1 MRHLPPL
8 PAGLLAAGARRPQR
22 CYPLPGYGQS
32 RRQLSPAPICAM
44 PPAPACLC
52 SMDGGMRDVLMAARA
67 AATAAAEGQQQGD
80 AYMERQSRRRWELI
94 RMVVNFNKAHRWAGA

>member
-1 MRHLPPL
+1 
-8 PAGLLAAGARRPQR
+8 
-22 CYPLPGYGQS
+22 
-32 RRQLSPAPICAM
+32 
-44 PPAPACLC
+44 
-52 SMDGGMRDVLMAARA
+52 MDGGMRDVLMAARA